1 MRSDLLLLLVAAIWG
16 LAFVA
21 QRQGMDHVGPLTF
34 NAVRFVMGAIALI
47 PVVRWRSRIVPGAAW
62 SVDLRRGV
70 VLGLVLTGGATLQ
83 QWGVV
88 YTTAGKAGFITGL
101 YVVLV
106 PFLGLFVGQST
117 HRRTWIG
124 AVLAVVGL
132 YLLTIHDQLVMG
144 LGDGLVL
151 LGALFWAI
159 HVLLIG
165 RWARH
170 TEPVRLAALQFA
182 TCGVVSGLVG
192 VPLEQPAMGAV
203 FDAAGPLLYA
213 GLASTGI
220 GYTLQVVAQRSAP
233 PAHAAIILSLEAV
246 FAVIGGVVMLG
257 ETLAA
262 RGLIGCALM
271 LAGMVISQLEP
282 RRRRS

>member
-1 MRSDLLLLLVAAIWG
+1 
-16 LAFVA
+16 
-21 QRQGMDHVGPLTF
+21 
-34 NAVRFVMGAIALI
+34 
-47 PVVRWRSRIVPGAAW
+47 
-62 SVDLRRGV
+62 
-70 VLGLVLTGGATLQ
+70 
-83 QWGVV
+83 
-88 YTTAGKAGFITGL
+88 
-101 YVVLV
+101 
-106 PFLGLFVGQST
+106 
-117 HRRTWIG
+117 
-124 AVLAVVGL
+124 
-132 YLLTIHDQLVMG
+132 
-144 LGDGLVL
+144 
-151 LGALFWAI
+151 
-159 HVLLIG
+159 
-165 RWARH
+165 
-170 TEPVRLAALQFA
+170 
-182 TCGVVSGLVG
+182 
-192 VPLEQPAMGAV
+192 MGAV